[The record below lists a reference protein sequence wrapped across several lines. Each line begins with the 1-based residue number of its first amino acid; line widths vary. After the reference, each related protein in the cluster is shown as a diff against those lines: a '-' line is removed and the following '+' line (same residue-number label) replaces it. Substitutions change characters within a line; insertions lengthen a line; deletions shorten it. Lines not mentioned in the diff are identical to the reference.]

1 MHTRHEDGKY
11 HINGHTYEH
20 LEGSRAQVFHGTAF
34 RTCGWLT
41 KKDIRMNK
49 FGRLVSKAKS
59 IKAKK
64 DNRLEK
70 NGFFASKGS
79 FGVVKVD
86 PAACKGK
93 SAKKC
98 RKSSGCKYVSGKSRK
113 YCRTAK
119 ARK

>member
-1 MHTRHEDGKY
+1 MHTKHDDNMY
-11 HINGHTYEH
+11 HINGHTYKE
-20 LEGSRAQVFHGTAF
+20 LEGSRAQVYHGTAF
-34 RTCGWLT
+34 RTSGGLT

-59 IKAKK
+59 MKAKK

-70 NGFFASKGS
+70 NGFFAKKGQ
-79 FGVVKVD
+79 FGVVKMD
-86 PAACKGK
+86 ASACRGK

-98 RKSSGCKYVSGKSRK
+98 RKTSGCKYVSGKNRK

-119 ARK
+119 AKK

>member
-1 MHTRHEDGKY
+1 MHTRHEDGMY
-11 HINGHTYEH
+11 HIGGHIYSQ
-20 LEGSRAQVFHGTAF
+20 LEGSRAQVYHGTAHH
-34 RTCGWLT
+34 TSGGLT
-41 KKDIRMNK
+41 KKDIKMNK

-98 RKSSGCKYVSGKSRK
+98 RSSGKCKYVSGKTRK
-113 YCRTAK
+113 YCRK
-119 ARK
+119 A

>member
-1 MHTRHEDGKY
+1 MHTRHEDNLY
-11 HINGHTYEH
+11 HIDGHTYNE
-20 LEGSRAQVFHGTAF
+20 LEGSRAQVYHGTVF
-34 RTCGWLT
+34 RTSGGLT
-41 KKDIRMNK
+41 KKDIFKNK
-49 FGRLVSKAKS
+49 WGKIVSKAKS
-59 IKAKK
+59 MKAKK
-64 DNRLEK
+64 DNRLER

-79 FGVVKVD
+79 FGVVKKE

>member
-1 MHTRHEDGKY
+1 
-11 HINGHTYEH
+11 
-20 LEGSRAQVFHGTAF
+20 
-34 RTCGWLT
+34 
-41 KKDIRMNK
+41 MNK

-70 NGFFASKGS
+70 NGYFAKKGS
-79 FGVVKVD
+79 FGAIKID
-86 PAACKGK
+86 PASCKGK

>member
-1 MHTRHEDGKY
+1 MHTRHEDGLY
-11 HINGHTYEH
+11 HISGHTYEH
-20 LEGSRAQVFHGTAF
+20 LEGSRAQVYHGTAF
-34 RTCGWLT
+34 RTCGGLT

-64 DNRLEK
+64 DNRLER

-79 FGVVKVD
+79 FGVVKMD

-119 ARK
+119 SRK